1 MAEELE
7 LTETTRDEV
16 GGVAVGVGNIL
27 DDDEYEL
34 PDGGTGH
41 GLTARLHTEDG
52 GRLVVGRG
60 SVFELGDGRWEVLD
74 VISGGDEDFGTVTL
88 RRVE

>member
-16 GGVAVGVGNIL
+16 GGVGVGVGNIL

-34 PDGGTGH
+34 PAGGTGH
-41 GLTARLHTEDG
+41 GLTARLHVEG
-52 GRLVVGRG
+52 GERLVVGRG
-60 SVFELGDGRWEVLD
+60 SVVELGDGRWEVLD
-74 VISGGDEDFGTVTL
+74 VVDGGDDFGTVTL

>member
-16 GGVAVGVGNIL
+16 GGVGVGVGNIL
-27 DDDEYEL
+27 DEDDYEL
-34 PDGGTGH
+34 PGGGTGH
-41 GLTARLHTEDG
+41 GLTARLHVEG
-52 GRLVVGRG
+52 GDRLVVGRG

-74 VISGGDEDFGTVTL
+74 VVDGGDDFGTVTL
-88 RRVE
+88 RRVG

>member
-16 GGVAVGVGNIL
+16 GGVGVGVGNIL

-34 PDGGTGH
+34 PGGATGL
-41 GLTARLHTEDG
+41 GLTARLHVEG
-52 GRLVVGRG
+52 GERLVVGRG

-74 VISGGDEDFGTVTL
+74 VVDGGDDFGTVTL
-88 RRVE
+88 RRVG